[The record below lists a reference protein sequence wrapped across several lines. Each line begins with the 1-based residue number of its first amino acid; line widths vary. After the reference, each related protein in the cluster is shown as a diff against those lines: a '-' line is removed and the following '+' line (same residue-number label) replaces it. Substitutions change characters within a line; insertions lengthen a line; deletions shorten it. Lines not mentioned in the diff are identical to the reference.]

1 MSVNLE
7 LKDMLMISEMAP
19 KAIVIIS
26 NQKWR
31 NTALVLEKGIWTVLL
46 HVRGILKQAK
56 RSEWREF

>member
-1 MSVNLE
+1 MNVNLE

-19 KAIVIIS
+19 KAIVVIS

-31 NTALVLEKGIWTVLL
+31 NTTQVLEKRLWTILL

-56 RSEWREF
+56 MK